1 MNERVIMYK
10 QKIGISVGNCYPI
23 STLDVVNML
32 KRIGFVAISPEW
44 KEGAELAELIEKAR

>member
-1 MNERVIMYK
+1 MYK